1 MKTATDRK
9 ALLAVAAELNEKRD
23 AEIEVGKKATTESL
37 IDAILEST
45 DNGSDLKKLT
55 KATREVI
62 QAIVDSRADDG
73 GEGKGEGSDGEADG
87 NEGAGTD
94 GEDDL
99 TSREHLNIAAA
110 DLNEVMGLEP
120 GIDTTADD
128 KVFMKAFKKA
138 VEMATSTDSFSDH
151 TWDVFAA
158 LGIGP
163 ERAKKNSKPAGKAPK
178 ADKADKKPA
187 GKPEKAEKKA
197 KPEKA
202 PKASKEPKGPGVI
215 ATIIDF
221 IDSAKGKFTRDDI
234 HAALVKAFP
243 DRDESSLMATIK
255 TQVPGRLSKERGYT
269 FTKDAK
275 DPNAFT
281 AKPPKK

>member
-1 MKTATDRK
+1 MKTGTDRK

-23 AEIEVGKKATTESL
+23 TEIEVGKEATTESL
-37 IDAILEST
+37 TDAILEST
-45 DNGSDLKKLT
+45 DNGNDLKKLT
-55 KATREVI
+55 KPTREVI
-62 QAIVDSRADDG
+62 QALLDSRADEGADEG
-73 GEGKGEGSDGEADG
+73 DEGDEGE
-87 NEGAGTD
+87 EGAGD
-94 GEDDL
+94 EDL
-99 TSREHLNIAAA
+99 TSREHLNIVAA

-138 VEMATSTDSFSDH
+138 VEMATGTDSFSDH

-163 ERAKKNSKPAGKAPK
+163 ERAKKNSKPAGKAAK
-178 ADKADKKPA
+178 AEKADKKPA
-187 GKPEKAEKKA
+187 AKAEKAAKKPKA
-197 KPEKA
+197 EKA

-234 HAALVKAFP
+234 HAHLVKAFP
-243 DRDESSLMATIK
+243 DREESSLMATIK
-255 TQVPGRLSKERGYT
+255 TQVPGRLSNERGYT

-281 AKPPKK
+281 VKPPKK